1 MHSNVTN
8 VWPKSVHTHGF
19 IAVAAL
25 LVIIQNRG
33 KRKGYREWS
42 NKFYHILTGRTG
54 GKV

>member
-1 MHSNVTN
+1 MSHMCG
-8 VWPKSVHTHGF
+8 PGDLF

-33 KRKGYREWS
+33 KRKVYREWS